1 MHVIPVLD
9 LMIGQVVLAQGGS
22 RDEYR
27 PVHSR
32 LTGSSQP
39 LDVAQAIFNQTGC
52 DWLYVADIDS
62 FAGAAPNW
70 QVYQQL
76 LERGFGLWID
86 ADWLTNDRYLQ
97 ITDRLKY
104 EKLKIIVSSE
114 TLSSVEQ
121 FTVFETLAQNNVS
134 AIFSLD
140 KKGDAVISQTGSLTK
155 CTSADLVQRAYSHGV
170 RDLIA
175 LDLNQVGTQQG
186 FQATSSLTTL
196 IQSLKQDLPD
206 LRITSGGGVRG
217 PEDVQQWITNGC
229 DHVLVASAIHSGAFT
244 PDDIATNQQKPSL
257 NKDN

>member
-1 MHVIPVLD
+1 MQVIPVLD

-52 DWLYVADIDS
+52 NWLYVADIDS

-76 LERGFGLWID
+76 LDRGFGLWID

-97 ITDRLKY
+97 IADQLKH
-104 EKLKIIVSSE
+104 EKLKIIISSE

-121 FTVFETLAQNNVS
+121 FSALKTLAQNNISV
-134 AIFSLD
+134 IFSLD
-140 KKGDAVISQTGSLTK
+140 KKGDAVISQTGSLAERAP
-155 CTSADLVQRAYSHGV
+155 ADLVQLAYAHGV
-170 RDLIA
+170 RDLIV
-175 LDLNQVGTQQG
+175 LDLNQVGTGQG
-186 FQATSSLTTL
+186 FQPASSSAAL

-217 PEDVQQWITNGC
+217 PKDVQQWIASGC

-244 PDDIATNQQKPSL
+244 PDDIITKPIKTYL
-257 NKDN
+257 

>member
-9 LMIGQVVLAQGGS
+9 LMIGQIVLAQGGN

-27 PVHSR
+27 PVHTR

-52 DWLYVADIDS
+52 NWLYLADIDT

-70 QVYQQL
+70 QVYEQL

-86 ADWLTNDRYLQ
+86 ADWLTNDRFSQ
-97 ITDRLKY
+97 ITDRLSL
-104 EKLKIIVSSE
+104 ERLKIIVSSE

-121 FTVFETLAQNNVS
+121 FSVFETLINDGVS
-134 AIFSLD
+134 VIFSLD
-140 KKGDAVISQTGSLTK
+140 KKGDAVVSQSSQTSPLTK
-155 CTSADLVQRAYSHGV
+155 MSETDLVRLAYQNNV
-170 RDLIA
+170 RDLIV
-175 LDLNQVGTQQG
+175 LDLNQVGTGRG
-186 FQATSSLTTL
+186 FQPSGSSATL
-196 IQSLKQDLPD
+196 IKSLKEELPD

-217 PEDVQQWITNGC
+217 PADVNQWVATGC

-244 PDDIATNQQKPSL
+244 PDDIG
-257 NKDN
+257 

>member
-9 LMIGQVVLAQGGS
+9 LMIGQIVLAQGGN

-39 LDVAQAIFNQTGC
+39 LDVARAIFNQTGC
-52 DWLYVADIDS
+52 SCLYLADIDT

-70 QVYQQL
+70 QVYEL
-76 LERGFGLWID
+76 LLDRGFGLWID

-97 ITDRLKY
+97 IADRLNL
-104 EKLKIIVSSE
+104 ERLKIIVSSE

-121 FTVFETLAQNNVS
+121 FSVFETLTNDGVS
-134 AIFSLD
+134 VVFSLD
-140 KKGDAVISQTGSLTK
+140 KKGDAVVSQTPQTEQTISLAEANSLAEKSET
-155 CTSADLVQRAYSHGV
+155 ALVHLAYQNKV
-170 RDLIA
+170 RDLIV
-175 LDLNQVGTQQG
+175 LDLNQVGTGRG
-186 FQATSSLTTL
+186 FQATGSSATL
-196 IQSLKQDLPD
+196 IKTLKQELPD

-217 PEDVQQWITNGC
+217 PADVQQWIATGC

-244 PDDIATNQQKPSL
+244 PDDIG
-257 NKDN
+257 

>member
-1 MHVIPVLD
+1 MQVIPVLD
-9 LMIGQVVLAQGGS
+9 LMIGQIVLAQGGN

-32 LTGSSQP
+32 LTCSSQP

-52 DWLYVADIDS
+52 NWLYVADIDS

-70 QVYQQL
+70 NVYQQL

-86 ADWLTNDRYLQ
+86 ADWLTNDRHAQ
-97 ITDRLKY
+97 ITERLKH

-121 FTVFETLAQNNVS
+121 FSVFETLIKNDVS
-134 AIFSLD
+134 VIFSLD
-140 KKGDAVISQTGSLTK
+140 KKGDAVISQTNSVTELPP
-155 CTSADLVQRAYSHGV
+155 AELAQLAYQHGV
-170 RDLIA
+170 RDLIV
-175 LDLNQVGTQQG
+175 LDLNEVGTGHG
-186 FQATSSLTTL
+186 FQAAGSSATL

-217 PEDVQQWITNGC
+217 PEDVQQWIAIGC

-244 PDDIATNQQKPSL
+244 PDDTFA
-257 NKDN
+257 

>member
-121 FTVFETLAQNNVS
+121 FSVFETLAQNNVS

-244 PDDIATNQQKPSL
+244 PDDIATQQTKTIL

>member
-9 LMIGQVVLAQGGS
+9 LMIGQIVLAQGGN

-52 DWLYVADIDS
+52 NWLYLADIDS

-70 QVYQQL
+70 QVYEQL

-86 ADWLTNDRYLQ
+86 ADWITNDRYTQ
-97 ITDRLKY
+97 IAKRLNL
-104 EKLKIIVSSE
+104 ERLKIIVSSE

-121 FTVFETLAQNNVS
+121 FSVFEKLISDGVS
-134 AIFSLD
+134 VIFSLD
-140 KKGDAVISQTGSLTK
+140 KKGNTVVSQTPQTEQANSLAEK
-155 CTSADLVQRAYSHGV
+155 SEADLVRLAYQNNV
-170 RDLIA
+170 RDLIV
-175 LDLNQVGTQQG
+175 LDLNQVGTNQG
-186 FQATSSLTTL
+186 FQPSGSSATL
-196 IQSLKQDLPD
+196 IKSLKAELPD

-217 PEDVQQWITNGC
+217 PADVQQWIATGC
-229 DHVLVASAIHSGAFT
+229 DHVLVASAIHTGAFT
-244 PDDIATNQQKPSL
+244 PDDMRL
-257 NKDN
+257 

>member
-1 MHVIPVLD
+1 MQVIPVLD
-9 LMIGQVVLAQGGS
+9 LMIGQVVLAQGGN

-52 DWLYVADIDS
+52 NWLYVADIDS

-76 LERGFGLWID
+76 LQRGFGLWID

-97 ITDRLKY
+97 ITDRLKH
-104 EKLKIIVSSE
+104 EKLKVIISSE
-114 TLSSVEQ
+114 TLSSPEQ
-121 FTVFETLAQNNVS
+121 FSTLETLAQKSVS
-134 AIFSLD
+134 VIFSLD
-140 KKGDAVISQTGSLTK
+140 KKGDAVISQTSSLADWAPT
-155 CTSADLVQRAYSHGV
+155 DLVQRAYEHGV
-170 RDLIA
+170 RELIV
-175 LDLNQVGTQQG
+175 LDLNQVGTGQG
-186 FQATSSLTTL
+186 FQASSATATL

-217 PEDVQQWITNGC
+217 PDDVQQWIANGC

-244 PDDIATNQQKPSL
+244 PDDITPNKPTI
-257 NKDN
+257 ND